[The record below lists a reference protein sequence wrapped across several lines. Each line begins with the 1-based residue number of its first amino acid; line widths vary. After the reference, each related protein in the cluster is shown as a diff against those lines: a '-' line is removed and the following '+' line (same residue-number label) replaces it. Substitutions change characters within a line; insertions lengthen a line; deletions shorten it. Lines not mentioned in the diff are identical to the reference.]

1 MTVRAFQNRDLPGL
15 LELLKTQDG
24 GDDAGSQHGPQQGA
38 AQRSMTPESR
48 SVEELALELGELSPY
63 SEMVPL
69 VLEQAGVAAYAA
81 LCNHEGEVFLEG
93 PLLRPD
99 LAVTDAAPLL
109 AEIVGEAEA
118 RGYEFVEAFV
128 DEENRRA
135 QELLSAHGFEP
146 FRTTY
151 IYEFRRETPLTPP
164 SPSVYRFQTGRDAE
178 ENLDVGRYRD
188 LYRDTTDDWATRL
201 AWSDEDLAE
210 RFGDPNVSLTL
221 VYDGDAPIGH
231 LELERFPDEG
241 YAEVAYFGVLP
252 AARGKKLGRD
262 LLLRALHE
270 AFGDPGTEVVLAR
283 AHDDER
289 PASFALESVG
299 FRLSHGV
306 VAFTLELG

>member
-15 LELLKTQDG
+15 LELLKTQDDG
-24 GDDAGSQHGPQQGA
+24 AEQGSGQGAEHGA

-63 SEMVPL
+63 AEMVPL
-69 VLEQAGVAAYAA
+69 VLEQAGIAAYAA
-81 LCNHEGEVFLEG
+81 LCNHEGQIFLEG
-93 PLLRPD
+93 PLLRPG
-99 LAVTDAAPLL
+99 LAASDAAPLL
-109 AEIVGEAEA
+109 AGVVQEAEA
-118 RGYEFVEAFV
+118 RGYAYLEAFV

-135 QELLSAHGFEP
+135 QELLAAGGFEP

-151 IYEFRRETPLTPP
+151 IYEFRRETPLSPLGP
-164 SPSVYRFQTGRDAE
+164 SAFRFERGEDAE
-178 ENLDVGRYRD
+178 QSVDVGRYRD

-210 RFGDPNVSLTL
+210 RFGDPNVSLL
-221 VYDGDAPIGH
+221 LAYDGDTPVGH

-270 AFGDPGTEVVLAR
+270 AFADDDTEVVLAR

-289 PASFALESVG
+289 PASFALERVG

-306 VAFTLELG
+306 VAFTLELA

>member
-15 LELLKTQDG
+15 LELLKTQD
-24 GDDAGSQHGPQQGA
+24 DDDDSGSQHGPQQGA

-69 VLEQAGVAAYAA
+69 VLEQAGIAAYAA

-99 LAVTDAAPLL
+99 LSVADAAPLL

-118 RGYEFVEAFV
+118 RGYEYVEAFV

-135 QELLSAHGFEP
+135 QELLSGGGFEP

-151 IYEFRRETPLTPP
+151 IYEFRREVPLTPL
-164 SPSVYRFQTGRDAE
+164 SPSLFRFEKGK
-178 ENLDVGRYRD
+178 NVDVSRYRD
-188 LYRDTTDDWATRL
+188 LYHDTTEDWATRL
-201 AWSDEDLAE
+201 AWSDEELEE
-210 RFGDPNVSLTL
+210 RFGDPNVSLL
-221 VYDGDAPIGH
+221 LAFEGDVPVGH
-231 LELERFPDEG
+231 LELERLPDEG

-252 AARGKKLGRD
+252 SARGKKLGRD
-262 LLLRALHE
+262 LLLRGLQEALRDE
-270 AFGDPGTEVVLAR
+270 NTEVVLAR

-289 PASFALESVG
+289 SASFALESVG

-306 VAFTLELG
+306 VAFTLELA

>member
-24 GDDAGSQHGPQQGA
+24 GSEGA

-69 VLEQAGVAAYAA
+69 VLEQAGIAAYAA

-99 LAVTDAAPLL
+99 LPLADAAPLL
-109 AEIVGEAEA
+109 AEVVQEAEA
-118 RGYEFVEAFV
+118 RGYEFLEAFV

-135 QELLSAHGFEP
+135 QELLAGSGFEP

-151 IYEFRRETPLTPP
+151 IYEFRQGVPLAPL
-164 SPSVYRFQTGRDAE
+164 SPSTFRFETGRDAE
-178 ENLDVGRYRD
+178 QNLDVGRYRD

-210 RFGDPNVSLTL
+210 RFGDPNVSLL
-221 VYDGDAPIGH
+221 LAFDGDAPVGH

-252 AARGKKLGRD
+252 AARGKKLGRG
-262 LLLRALHE
+262 LLLHALHD
-270 AFGDPGTEVVLAR
+270 AFGDDDTELVLAR

-306 VAFTLELG
+306 VAFTLELA

>member
-24 GDDAGSQHGPQQGA
+24 GDEGA

-99 LAVTDAAPLL
+99 LPLADAAPLL
-109 AEIVGEAEA
+109 EGVVGEAEA
-118 RGYEFVEAFV
+118 RGYEFLEAFV

-135 QELLSAHGFEP
+135 QELLSATGFEP

-151 IYEFRRETPLTPP
+151 IYEFRRGVPLTPP
-164 SPSVYRFQTGRDAE
+164 SPSLYRFETGRNAE
-178 ENLDVGRYRD
+178 QNLDVGRYRD

-210 RFGDPNVSLTL
+210 RFGDPNVSLL
-221 VYDGDAPIGH
+221 LAFEGDVPVGH

-262 LLLRALHE
+262 LLLRGLQEALQDE
-270 AFGDPGTEVVLAR
+270 ETELVLAR

-306 VAFTLELG
+306 VAFTLELSS